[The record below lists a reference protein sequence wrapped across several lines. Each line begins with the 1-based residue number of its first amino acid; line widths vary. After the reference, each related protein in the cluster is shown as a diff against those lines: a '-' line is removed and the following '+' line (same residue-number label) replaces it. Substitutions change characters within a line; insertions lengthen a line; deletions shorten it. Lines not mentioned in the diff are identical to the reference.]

1 MEITEILQVLER
13 TRSSVRATRAM
24 LADREPTPDR
34 LAILADFDREIRAF
48 EEAAAILR
56 QVPDQGPIPPEKL
69 REMGGEPV
77 YIIEEG
83 RGGHWELSENAEDYL
98 EGRDLREYGKKWEAY
113 LCKPSLTGWISVK
126 ERLPAEHDSVFKKF
140 IDEGKWREGMF
151 QTLSDDV
158 IVAVKFADGTKRVG
172 VTRTKD
178 EIWTGLP
185 IGCPVVT
192 HWMPLPEPP
201 EKNAEV

>member
-13 TRSSVRATRAM
+13 TLSSVRATRAM

-48 EEAAAILR
+48 EEAVAILR
-56 QVPDQGPIPPEKL
+56 QVSDQGPIPPEKL

-113 LCKPSLTGWISVK
+113 LCKPSLTGWISVE
-126 ERLPAEHDSVFKKF
+126 ERLPAEHDSIFKKL
-140 IDEGKWREGMF
+140 IDKEKWREGMF
-151 QTLSDDV
+151 ETLSDDV
-158 IVAVKFADGTKRVG
+158 IVAVKFADGTRRVG
-172 VTRTKD
+172 VTHTKD
-178 EIWTGLP
+178 GIWTGLP
-185 IGCPVVT
+185 IGCLVVT

-201 EKNAEV
+201 EKEE

>member
-56 QVPDQGPIPPEKL
+56 QVPDDVPLTLEQL

-126 ERLPAEHDSVFKKF
+126 ERLPAEHDSIFKKL
-140 IDEGKWREGMF
+140 IAKEKWREGMF

-158 IVAVKFADGTKRVG
+158 IVAVKFADGTRRSGFTHTRDG
-172 VTRTKD
+172 V
-178 EIWTGLP
+178 WTGLP
-185 IGCPVVT
+185 SGCPVVT

-201 EKNAEV
+201 GNS

>member
-56 QVPDQGPIPPEKL
+56 QVPDDVPLTLEQL
-69 REMGGEPV
+69 REMDGMPVWVTPAGFFALVIAKRGKRVELICNDGERVYADKEIELVGPV
-77 YIIEEG
+77 YACPPAHIG
-83 RGGHWELSENAEDYL
+83 R
-98 EGRDLREYGKKWEAY
+98 EA
-113 LCKPSLTGWISVK
+113 WVSVE
-126 ERLPAEHDSVFKKF
+126 ERLPDNEKPVLAYYGFYREDDDLGARF
-140 IDEGKWREGMF
+140 IG
-151 QTLSDDV
+151 TLTYFCYDPEPHWQHES
-158 IVAVKFADGTKRVG
+158 
-172 VTRTKD
+172 
-178 EIWTGLP
+178 TGLF
-185 IGCPVVT
+185 VT

-201 EKNAEV
+201 EKNAEAI

>member
-1 MEITEILQVLER
+1 MDMEEILQVLESHRDSLRR
-13 TRSSVRATRAM
+13 TMQIIRELATTPERMTSFSEFA
-24 LADREPTPDR
+24 RE
-34 LAILADFDREIRAF
+34 AQAF

-126 ERLPAEHDSVFKKF
+126 ERLPENERSVLTIVGYEESMIGF
-140 IDEGKWREGMF
+140 ITVSSYFCFDRN
-151 QTLSDDV
+151 
-158 IVAVKFADGTKRVG
+158 
-172 VTRTKD
+172 
-178 EIWTGLP
+178 P
-185 IGCPVVT
+185 
-192 HWMPLPEPP
+192 HWQ
-201 EKNAEV
+201 

>member
-34 LAILADFDREIRAF
+34 LAILADFDREIQAF

-113 LCKPSLTGWISVK
+113 SGKPSLTGWISVE
-126 ERLPAEHDSVFKKF
+126 ERLPAEHDSIFKEF
-140 IDEGKWREGMF
+140 IDKEKWREGMF
-151 QTLSDDV
+151 ETLSDDV
-158 IVAVKFADGTKRVG
+158 IVAVKFADGTRRVG

-178 EIWTGLP
+178 GIWTGLP

-201 EKNAEV
+201 GNS

>member
-1 MEITEILQVLER
+1 MEITEILQVLESHR
-13 TRSSVRATRAM
+13 DSLWHTMQIIRE
-24 LADREPTPDR
+24 LAPTPER
-34 LAILADFDREIRAF
+34 MTFFQELAREVQAF

-56 QVPDQGPIPPEKL
+56 QVPDQGPLPPEKL

-77 YIIEEG
+77 YIIEER

-113 LCKPSLTGWISVK
+113 PGKPSLTGWISVE
-126 ERLPAEHDSVFKKF
+126 ERLPAEHDSIFKKF
-140 IDEGKWREGMF
+140 IEEGKWREGMF

-178 EIWTGLP
+178 GIWTGLP

-201 EKNAEV
+201 EKEE

>member
-24 LADREPTPDR
+24 LADRDPTPDR

-56 QVPDQGPIPPEKL
+56 QVPDDVPLTLEQL

-126 ERLPAEHDSVFKKF
+126 ERLPAEHDSVFKEF
-140 IDEGKWREGMF
+140 IDKGKWREGMF

-172 VTRTKD
+172 VTHTRD
-178 EIWTGLP
+178 GIWTGLP

-201 EKNAEV
+201 GNS

>member
-34 LAILADFDREIRAF
+34 LAILADFDREIRAL

-113 LCKPSLTGWISVK
+113 LCKPSLTGWISVE
-126 ERLPAEHDSVFKKF
+126 ERLPDNEKPVLAYYGFYREDDDLGARF
-140 IDEGKWREGMF
+140 IG
-151 QTLSDDV
+151 TLTYFCYDPEPHWQHES
-158 IVAVKFADGTKRVG
+158 
-172 VTRTKD
+172 
-178 EIWTGLP
+178 TGLF
-185 IGCPVVT
+185 VT

-201 EKNAEV
+201 GNS

>member
-34 LAILADFDREIRAF
+34 LAILADFDREIQAL

-56 QVPDQGPIPPEKL
+56 QVPDQGPLPPEKL

-113 LCKPSLTGWISVK
+113 LCKPSLTGWISVE
-126 ERLPAEHDSVFKKF
+126 ERLPDNEKPVLAYYGFYREDDDLGARF
-140 IDEGKWREGMF
+140 IG
-151 QTLSDDV
+151 TLTYFDYDPEPHWQHES
-158 IVAVKFADGTKRVG
+158 
-172 VTRTKD
+172 
-178 EIWTGLP
+178 TGLF
-185 IGCPVVT
+185 VT

-201 EKNAEV
+201 EKNAEAL

>member
-34 LAILADFDREIRAF
+34 LAILADFDREIRAL

-56 QVPDQGPIPPEKL
+56 QVPDQGPLTPEKL

-98 EGRDLREYGKKWEAY
+98 EGRDLRECGKKWEAY
-113 LCKPSLTGWISVK
+113 PGKPSLTGWISVK

-178 EIWTGLP
+178 GIWTGLP

-201 EKNAEV
+201 GNS

>member
-1 MEITEILQVLER
+1 MEITEILQVLEH

-34 LAILADFDREIRAF
+34 LAILADFDREIQAF

-56 QVPDQGPIPPEKL
+56 QVPDQGPLTPEKL

-113 LCKPSLTGWISVK
+113 PGKPSLTGWISVE
-126 ERLPAEHDSVFKKF
+126 ERLSMIVFS
-140 IDEGKWREGMF
+140 RN
-151 QTLSDDV
+151 L
-158 IVAVKFADGTKRVG
+158 
-172 VTRTKD
+172 
-178 EIWTGLP
+178 
-185 IGCPVVT
+185 
-192 HWMPLPEPP
+192 
-201 EKNAEV
+201 

>member
-113 LCKPSLTGWISVK
+113 SGKPSLTGWISVE
-126 ERLPAEHDSVFKKF
+126 ERLPAEHDSIFKKL
-140 IDEGKWREGMF
+140 IDKEKWREGMF
-151 QTLSDDV
+151 ETLSDDV
-158 IVAVKFADGTKRVG
+158 IVAVKFADGTRRVG
-172 VTRTKD
+172 VTHTKD
-178 EIWTGLP
+178 GIWTGLP
-185 IGCPVVT
+185 IGCLVVT

-201 EKNAEV
+201 EKEE

>member
-34 LAILADFDREIRAF
+34 LAILADFDREIRAL

-69 REMGGEPV
+69 QEMGGEPV

-98 EGRDLREYGKKWEAY
+98 EGRGLREYGKKWEAY
-113 LCKPSLTGWISVK
+113 PCKPSLTGWISVK
-126 ERLPAEHDSVFKKF
+126 ERLPENERPVLTFVGYEESMIGF
-140 IDEGKWREGMF
+140 ITVSSYFCFDRNPHWQWDGLVRDE
-151 QTLSDDV
+151 Q
-158 IVAVKFADGTKRVG
+158 RV
-172 VTRTKD
+172 
-178 EIWTGLP
+178 LY
-185 IGCPVVT
+185 
-192 HWMPLPEPP
+192 WMPLPELP
-201 EKNAEV
+201 EKEE